1 MLKFQ
6 KEIIQSP
13 VQPITPTK
21 RKYIYKI
28 DSKSPIIKHIEHIII
43 NKHGDNKHGDNK
55 HGDNKPDVI
64 VYGINGI
71 RLPELI
77 LDST

>member
-55 HGDNKPDVI
+55 PDVI